1 MGDYNRSTREVAL
14 ADLSAEITGTLNKH
28 IELYNLGSILE
39 DALICVDAN
48 SEKIKK
54 GLFSGPGPKTMNNVV
69 IVTPRWLLQVIKSD
83 NDPAF
88 ARSAQLR
95 DIAVMDYEKSPFFA
109 RIPDNGMEVTGHFT
123 DTSENSTSF
132 IGLGKDAAG
141 DKFKQ
146 VLIEAVQSAKK

>member
-1 MGDYNRSTREVAL
+1 MGDYNRSTREVTF
-14 ADLSAEITGTLNKH
+14 ADLSAEMTDAVNKH
-28 IELYNLGSILE
+28 IELYNLGSILD
-39 DALICVDAN
+39 DALICVEAS

-54 GLFSGPGPKTMNNVV
+54 GLFSGPGAKVVNNIV

-83 NDPAF
+83 NNPAF

-95 DIAVMDYEKSPFFA
+95 DIAVMDYEKSPFYA
-109 RIPDNGMEVTGHFT
+109 KIPDNGVEVTGHFT

-132 IGLGKDAAG
+132 IGMGKDAAG

-146 VLIEAVQSAKK
+146 VLIEAVQNAKK